1 MSDLIPSLVHSDAC
15 TIVSSIKSLGAEG
28 DNTDEGNGR
37 ASKETSDDRCYL
49 LGLFGSADDKGHF
62 HHDDSLELVDDG
74 NQAEGVSGA
83 IKPDDTPTTT
93 QAPKLLHK
101 LCATQARAYAEVRVG
116 FGDQISRWRRGSELS
131 YVICEESFPTEESAM
146 LVKAAM
152 RTATSMWKGIGVRF
166 SQVGCHDEATFA
178 VVYEDISEGVYAV
191 SFFPQASGGKL
202 ILFEPSL
209 SNTDYL
215 ANILAHE
222 VGHILGLRHEFAD
235 ERETEPSILIG
246 RENINSVMNYFDH
259 LSKYRVTEQDLQDL
273 EKFYAYDEGELSISD
288 IDPKVRSFIKAVWRG
303 DGIGSPY

>member
-37 ASKETSDDRCYL
+37 ASKETSDDRCSL

-288 IDPKVRSFIKAVWRG
+288 IDPKSGEEMA
-303 DGIGSPY
+303 